1 MKDVWILRHILTQ
14 VVLIVYFSAAWHGL
28 CLAVV
33 LMNPFPNVNCRGGV
47 SGHYFST
54 GEEVCFLKFIGERKQ
69 HHLKLLP
76 GIERFG

>member
-1 MKDVWILRHILTQ
+1 MKVVWILRHILTQ

-33 LMNPFPNVNCRGGV
+33 PMNPFPNVNCTGGV
-47 SGHYFST
+47 SGHYFSL
-54 GEEVCFLKFIGERKQ
+54 ERKICFLKFIGKKQ
-69 HHLKLLP
+69 HHLKRLP